1 MSQMSREQRIREKR
15 RQQQRW
21 EDRIGAERRAREI
34 KREERRDLK
43 ATEESGRKKG
53 GPEKAGNWCDK
64 SWMAG
69 QRKGRWEECIISHLL
84 PPSLWGPYFPGRLPQ
99 RPDAPRRNPAQS
111 GSGGSSSSLSASE
124 LLQQHLELGLQ
135 QRTVV
140 VERSVE
146 GMAERSAAAPR
157 HTPFLSSLS
166 NGGLG
171 VRSFTAR
178 SSQALSLMVLQSF
191 PPDKWSRHDDK
202 LHGRKGRETA
212 FFFRLIYLY
221 LYA

>member
-1 MSQMSREQRIREKR
+1 MRRQDRLRGEAERWKERKGEILRQPRTQVEKR
-15 RQQQRW
+15 EAVPSQ
-21 EDRIGAERRAREI
+21 
-34 KREERRDLK
+34 
-43 ATEESGRKKG
+43 
-53 GPEKAGNWCDK
+53 AGNRCDK

-111 GSGGSSSSLSASE
+111 GSAQAGPPPVALPLSR
-124 LLQQHLELGLQ
+124 LLRQHLEPGFQ
-135 QRTVV
+135 RRTVV

-146 GMAERSAAAPR
+146 GMAERSAAALG

-178 SSQALSLMVLQSF
+178 SSLSLMVLQFF
-191 PPDKWSRHDDK
+191 PSDKWLRHDDK
-202 LHGRKGRETA
+202 LH
-212 FFFRLIYLY
+212 
-221 LYA
+221 